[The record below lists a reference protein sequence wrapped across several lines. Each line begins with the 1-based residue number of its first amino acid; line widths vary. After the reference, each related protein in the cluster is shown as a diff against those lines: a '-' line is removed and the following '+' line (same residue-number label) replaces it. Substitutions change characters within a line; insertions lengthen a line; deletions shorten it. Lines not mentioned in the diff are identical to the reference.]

1 MNRTLCHT
9 ALAVLPALA
18 LLATAETAT
27 AQSSDAKSTATGFS
41 IGAFAAGRSFRSTV
55 DGSKQE
61 SVNGGS
67 GGVVIH
73 GGFNE
78 HHGIGL
84 RLQAGKLDLDGEPK
98 FSQAD
103 VTYRYTFRHARN
115 QFRPFFDVGVGGY
128 SERTETVLGRFEQQA
143 GLLTLALGGQI
154 HFNRAVAL
162 EIVWSGAG
170 GQITT
175 AKLNG
180 SKVTVADNSLAAGG
194 LSLGLVWHP

>member
-1 MNRTLCHT
+1 MIRTLRQS
-9 ALAVLPALA
+9 ARAIVPALA
-18 LLATAETAT
+18 LFAAADFAS
-27 AQSSDAKSTATGFS
+27 AQSPEIKSTAAGFS
-41 IGAFAAGRSFRSTV
+41 IGAFAAGRTFRSTV
-55 DGSKQE
+55 NGSEQDM
-61 SVNGGS
+61 VNGGS
-67 GGVVIH
+67 GGLVIH

-84 RLQAGKLDLDGEPK
+84 RLQGGKLDLDGEPK

-103 VTYRYTFRHARN
+103 LTYRYTFRQPRN
-115 QFRPFFDVGVGGY
+115 QFRPFLDVGVAGY
-128 SERTETVLGRFEQQA
+128 TERNETVLGRFEQQA
-143 GLLTLALGGQI
+143 GLVTLALGGQI

-180 SKVTVADNSLAAGG
+180 SKLTVDDNSLAAGG
-194 LSLGLVWHP
+194 LSLGLVFHP